1 MQVDLRESGR
11 RLGRLE
17 IDLEARP
24 TKVLL
29 EPAGREVVLDWNSAL
44 DDSQNLRRCVSCGG
58 DLFRQRHFPRLTG
71 VIVVLAFAGGI
82 AGIAGFANT
91 TWMLSAMAILLGLD
105 IAVLLAMRPR
115 LECYTCGSRYSNLPI
130 AHYHQRWDPD
140 FAGAVERRSSGEP
153 SAELRTEPQD
163 DGADRTRGGE
173 DD

>member
-1 MQVDLRESGR
+1 
-11 RLGRLE
+11 
-17 IDLEARP
+17 
-24 TKVLL
+24 
-29 EPAGREVVLDWNSAL
+29 
-44 DDSQNLRRCVSCGG
+44 
-58 DLFRQRHFPRLTG
+58 
-71 VIVVLAFAGGI
+71 
-82 AGIAGFANT
+82 
-91 TWMLSAMAILLGLD
+91 
-105 IAVLLAMRPR
+105 MRPR